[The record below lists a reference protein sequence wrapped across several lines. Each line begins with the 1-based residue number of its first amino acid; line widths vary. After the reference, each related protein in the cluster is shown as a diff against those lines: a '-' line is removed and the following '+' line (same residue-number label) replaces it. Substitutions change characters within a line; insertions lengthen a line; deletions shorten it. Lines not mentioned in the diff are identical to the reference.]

1 MELTE
6 WPERQ
11 RELSERDV
19 ILLYLKVGSQ
29 HNNDFWRLARSHLEF
44 NVSREIRFQNKGHLP
59 LMTTSLQ
66 PLQTILTVDQGKEQY
81 NR

>member
-29 HNNDFWRLARSHLEF
+29 HDNDFWRLARSHLEF
-44 NVSREIRFQNKGHLP
+44 NVSREIRFQNEGHLP
-59 LMTTSLQ
+59 LMTATTANNLDRRS
-66 PLQTILTVDQGKEQY
+66 GNEQY
-81 NR
+81 DR

>member
-1 MELTE
+1 MLTELTE

-44 NVSREIRFQNKGHLP
+44 NVSREIRFQNEGHLP
-59 LMTTSLQ
+59 LMTATTANNLDRRS
-66 PLQTILTVDQGKEQY
+66 GNEQY
-81 NR
+81 DR